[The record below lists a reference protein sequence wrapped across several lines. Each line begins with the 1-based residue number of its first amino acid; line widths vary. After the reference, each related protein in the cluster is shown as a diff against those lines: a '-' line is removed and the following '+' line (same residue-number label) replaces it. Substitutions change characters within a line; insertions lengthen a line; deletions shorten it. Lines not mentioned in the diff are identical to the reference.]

1 MISNQEFVAALVH
14 GRRSCMAEGARLRG
28 FAQTGTV
35 AEVTGHVLTQPAAAS
50 AAEAQL
56 RLVQGLAEEMTE
68 LVPYLD
74 EAAAELVRWMAR
86 RFQVENLKLMIRRV
100 MAGAPAEAVKAHLVR
115 LPLEL
120 NGGVKG
126 LSEAESLKVLAR
138 SMPRGLLRRELIKAM
153 DLYHEQPRSFF
164 FEAALDR
171 GYFQSCSSGPARCP
185 VRRARSFARSRSGNR
200 HLPPH
205 APDTRKVCLRLG
217 TRGASASARPR
228 DKHSTHALC
237 VAVGGNG
244 PASRRLRVHW
254 TGGRRGNWGRN
265 RIGAR
270 RICGPRVARASGLEP
285 LLRRRPTRRSGAVTW
300 GRRLSRPISNCAG
313 LK

>member
-14 GRRSCMAEGARLRG
+14 GRRSRMAEGARLRA
-28 FAQTGTV
+28 FAQAGTV
-35 AEVTGHVLTQPAAAS
+35 ADVTGQVLTQPAAAS

-68 LVPYLD
+68 LVPYLH
-74 EAAAELVRWMAR
+74 EAAAELLRWIAR

-126 LSEAESLKVLAR
+126 LSEAESMKVLVR
-138 SMPRGLLRRELIKAM
+138 SMPRGLLRRELIKAL

-171 GYFQSCSSGPARCP
+171 GYFRELLERAGALPGQENAFFRP
-185 VRRARSFARSRSGNR
+185 VVVQEIDIF
-200 HLPPH
+200 HLM
-205 APDTRKVCLRLG
+205 LL
-217 TRGASASARPR
+217 TRGKFAY
-228 DKHSTHALC
+228 
-237 VAVGGNG
+237 
-244 PASRRLRVHW
+244 
-254 TGGRRGNWGRN
+254 
-265 RIGAR
+265 
-270 RICGPRVARASGLEP
+270 GLE
-285 LLRRRPTRRSGAVTW
+285 LE
-300 GRRLSRPISNCAG
+300 
-313 LK
+313 